1 MDFEDK
7 EQAAEESAQAPAE
20 KKKEDSR
27 WESYLMLHD
36 VAYMLAVITLLFV
49 FFVRL
54 VGVSGSSMFPTFVD
68 HDMLILES
76 NCLYRQPKQG
86 DIVVLNVEA
95 FKDKGPIVKRV
106 IATEG
111 QTVDIDFEQGM
122 VYVDGEL
129 QEEPYIYDLT
139 YNSFYELGLDYPLT
153 VPENS
158 VFVMGDNRNNSTD
171 SRAARVGCVD
181 RSRILGRVLFIIFPG
196 RQTNWLG
203 EVTGGRSFGRIG
215 AVS

>member
-7 EQAAEESAQAPAE
+7 EPAAEETVQTPAE
-20 KKKEDSR
+20 KKEDPR

-36 VAYMLAVITLLFV
+36 VAYMLTVITLLFV

-54 VGVSGSSMFPTFVD
+54 VGVDGSSMFPTFVD

-111 QTVDIDFEQGM
+111 QTVDIDFEKGE
-122 VYVDGEL
+122 VFVDGEL
-129 QEEPYIYDLT
+129 QDEPYIYDYT
-139 YNSFYELGLDYPLT
+139 YNSFYEQGLDYPLT
-153 VPENS
+153 VPDNG

-181 RSRILGRVLFIIFPG
+181 RSRILGRVLFILFPG
-196 RQTNWLG
+196 RQTDWLG
-203 EVTGGRSFGRIG
+203 TVNGGRSFGRIG